1 MNYPIARYSTPF
13 RFGSKAA
20 HHSLALL
27 LCLFPLVEWVARAF
41 APSPRLFAKGGAGPT
56 PIVQGEKD
64 VRPLEPGK
72 PIERELA
79 GGQSHAYQITLSAG
93 QFMKVIVEQRGI
105 DVVVGLLGP
114 DAKQI
119 MEFDSEI
126 RSQGQETVWQV
137 AEVAGSYR
145 LNVKANHKGAPA
157 GGYEIRMVELRA
169 ATEKDRVLQ
178 EARKLQTESQRLF
191 RAGKY
196 DASRPAAERALELRE
211 KALGPDH
218 PDVAQSLHNLAIIH
232 RLKGDYA
239 KAEPLFQRALD
250 IKEKALG
257 PESPDVAA
265 SLNSLAIIYHAK
277 GDYAKAEPLFQR
289 ALDIYEKALGPESP
303 DVADSLNIL
312 ARIYCDK
319 GDYAKAEPL
328 FQRALAIYEK
338 ALGPEHP
345 DVAEFLNLLARLY
358 EARGDL
364 TLAVTFQSRANEVS
378 ERNIALNLVTGSER
392 QKLAYL
398 ATLLAQTDQII
409 SLHARSAPD
418 DSTAR
423 SLAATT
429 ILQRK
434 GRVLDA
440 MSDSIE
446 ARRRA
451 ASPQDRA
458 LFDKLKDIRSQ
469 QARLVF
475 GGLQRTTP
483 AEYQNQIRNLAEQ
496 AEKLEDEISRRSD
509 KFRAEYQPVTL
520 DAIQSAIPARAALI
534 EFYSYHPFNAKSARP
549 AEAFGQPRYVA
560 YVLRQQGEARWVDLG
575 EAAPIDRAVT
585 ALRQALGSTN
595 RADVKQL
602 ARALDEKVM
611 RPVRKLVGDI
621 RTLLLSPDGALNLIP
636 FGALVDE
643 QKHYLIESYSFTY
656 LTSGRDL
663 LRLQAYTTSHQG
675 PVVVADPLFDLGN
688 SAIVNNQM
696 ADQRTESRLSIDFT
710 RRSFDPLPAAAAEAK
725 ALGVILPEAKILT
738 GAQATEAAIKQMRGP
753 LILHVATHGFF
764 LEDRKLATPDRSGL
778 GLEEGA
784 AGLKQTQD
792 ALTENPLLRAGLIL
806 AGINQSQS
814 GPGEDGVLTALE
826 AAGLNLWGTKLVVL
840 SACDTGLG
848 EVKNGDGVYGL
859 RRALALAG
867 SESQVMSLWKVA
879 DKATRELMVGYYT
892 GLQRGEGRSEA
903 LRNVQLQML
912 RSRERRHPYYWAVFI
927 QSGEWANLEGKR

>member
-1 MNYPIARYSTPF
+1 MNYPIVRYSTPF
-13 RFGSKAA
+13 RFGPKAA

-27 LCLFPLVEWVARAF
+27 LCLFLLVESVARAF
-41 APSPRLFAKGGAGPT
+41 APSPRLFAQGGADPT
-56 PIVQGEKD
+56 LIVQGEKD
-64 VRPLEPGK
+64 ARPLEPGK

-105 DVVVGLLGP
+105 DVVVGLFGP
-114 DAKQI
+114 DAKQT
-119 MEFDSEI
+119 MELDSEPG
-126 RSQGQETVWQV
+126 SQGQETVWQV

-145 LNVKANHKGAPA
+145 LNVKAPHKGAPA
-157 GGYEIRMVELRA
+157 GGYEIRVVELRA

-178 EARKLQTESQRLF
+178 EALKLQKESQRLF

-196 DASRPAAERALELRE
+196 DESLPAVERALELRE

-218 PDVAQSLHNLAIIH
+218 PDVANSLHNLAIIY

-239 KAEPLFQRALD
+239 KAEPLFQRTLD
-250 IKEKALG
+250 IW
-257 PESPDVAA
+257 
-265 SLNSLAIIYHAK
+265 
-277 GDYAKAEPLFQR
+277 
-289 ALDIYEKALGPESP
+289 
-303 DVADSLNIL
+303 
-312 ARIYCDK
+312 
-319 GDYAKAEPL
+319 
-328 FQRALAIYEK
+328 EK
-338 ALGPEHP
+338 ALGPEHRN
-345 DVAEFLNLLARLY
+345 VAESLNLLARLY
-358 EARGDL
+358 EAKGDL
-364 TLAVTFQSRANEVS
+364 TLAVKFQSRANEVS

-446 ARRRA
+446 ALRRA
-451 ASPQDRA
+451 ASQQDRA
-458 LFDKLKDIRSQ
+458 LFDQLKDIRSQ

-475 GGLQRTTP
+475 GELQRTTP

-520 DAIQSAIPARAALI
+520 AATQSAIPARAALI

-549 AEAFGQPRYVA
+549 AEAFGQARYVA
-560 YVLRQQGEARWVDLG
+560 YVLRRQGEVQWVDLG

-585 ALRQALGSTN
+585 ALRQALGSPN

-643 QKHYLIESYSFTY
+643 QKRYLIESYSFMY

-663 LRLQAYTTSHQG
+663 LRLQAHTPSQQG
-675 PVVVADPLFDLGN
+675 PVVVANPLFDLDD

-696 ADQRTESRLSIDFT
+696 ADQRTESRRSIDFT
-710 RRSFDPLPAAAAEAK
+710 KLSFDPLPGAEVEAK
-725 ALGVILPEAKILT
+725 ALGAILPEAKILT
-738 GAQATEAAIKQMRGP
+738 GAQATEAAIKQVRGP

-764 LEDRKLATPDRSGL
+764 LADRKLATPDGTGL
-778 GLEEGA
+778 GSEEGA
-784 AGLKQTQD
+784 AGLKQTHD

-806 AGINQSQS
+806 AGIKQNQS
-814 GPGEDGVLTALE
+814 A
-826 AAGLNLWGTKLVVL
+826 
-840 SACDTGLG
+840 
-848 EVKNGDGVYGL
+848 
-859 RRALALAG
+859 
-867 SESQVMSLWKVA
+867 ESKV
-879 DKATRELMVGYYT
+879 
-892 GLQRGEGRSEA
+892 
-903 LRNVQLQML
+903 
-912 RSRERRHPYYWAVFI
+912 RERPCCSI
-927 QSGEWANLEGKR
+927 

>member
-1 MNYPIARYSTPF
+1 MNYHIARYSTPF
-13 RFGSKAA
+13 QLGPKAA
-20 HHSLALL
+20 HHSLALFL
-27 LCLFPLVEWVARAF
+27 SLFLLVETVARAS
-41 APSPRLFAKGGAGPT
+41 APSPGMLAQGSAGPN

-105 DVVVGLLGP
+105 DVVIVLLGP

-145 LNVKANHKGAPA
+145 LNVKAKHKGAPA
-157 GGYEIRMVELRA
+157 GGYEIRLVELRA

-178 EARKLQTESQRLF
+178 EARKLHTESQRLS
-191 RAGKY
+191 RDGKY
-196 DASRPAAERALELRE
+196 DESRPAAERALELRE
-211 KALGPDH
+211 EALGPES
-218 PDVAQSLHNLAIIH
+218 PDVAQSLNTLAIIYSN
-232 RLKGDYA
+232 KGDYA
-239 KAEPLFQRALD
+239 KAEPLFQRAMA
-250 IKEKALG
+250 IYEKAVG
-257 PESPDVAA
+257 PESPDVAT
-265 SLNSLAIIYHAK
+265 SLNSLANLYRLK
-277 GDYAKAEPLFQR
+277 GDYAKAEPLVQR
-289 ALDIYEKALGPESP
+289 ALAILEKAFGPESL
-303 DVADSLNIL
+303 DVAASLNIL
-312 ARIYCDK
+312 ANLYRGK

-328 FQRALAIYEK
+328 VQRALAIREKALVPEHPDVAASLIILANLYRLKGDYAKAEPLHQRALAIYEK
-338 ALGPEHP
+338 AVGPEHPSVATSLNILAVIYRVKGDYAKAEPLYQRALAIWEKALGPEHP
-345 DVAEFLNLLARLY
+345 DAAESLNLLARLY
-358 EARGDL
+358 EAKGDL

-418 DSTAR
+418 ASTAR

-451 ASPQDRA
+451 ASPQDRD
-458 LFDKLKDIRSQ
+458 LFDQLKDIRSQ

-509 KFRAEYQPVTL
+509 RFRAKYQPVTL
-520 DAIQSAIPARAALI
+520 AAIQSAIPARAALI

-560 YVLRQQGEARWVDLG
+560 YVLRQHGEAQWVDLG
-575 EAAPIDRAVT
+575 EADPIDRAVI
-585 ALRQALGSTN
+585 ALRQALGSPN
-595 RADVKQL
+595 RADVRQL

-663 LRLQAYTTSHQG
+663 LRLQAYTPSQQG
-675 PVVVADPLFDLGN
+675 PVVVANPLCDLGN

-696 ADQRTESRLSIDFT
+696 ADQRTESRRSIDFT
-710 RRSFDPLPAAAAEAK
+710 KLSFDPLPAAAAEAK

-738 GAQATEAAIKQMRGP
+738 A
-753 LILHVATHGFF
+753 
-764 LEDRKLATPDRSGL
+764 
-778 GLEEGA
+778 
-784 AGLKQTQD
+784 
-792 ALTENPLLRAGLIL
+792 
-806 AGINQSQS
+806 
-814 GPGEDGVLTALE
+814 
-826 AAGLNLWGTKLVVL
+826 
-840 SACDTGLG
+840 
-848 EVKNGDGVYGL
+848 
-859 RRALALAG
+859 
-867 SESQVMSLWKVA
+867 
-879 DKATRELMVGYYT
+879 
-892 GLQRGEGRSEA
+892 
-903 LRNVQLQML
+903 
-912 RSRERRHPYYWAVFI
+912 
-927 QSGEWANLEGKR
+927 